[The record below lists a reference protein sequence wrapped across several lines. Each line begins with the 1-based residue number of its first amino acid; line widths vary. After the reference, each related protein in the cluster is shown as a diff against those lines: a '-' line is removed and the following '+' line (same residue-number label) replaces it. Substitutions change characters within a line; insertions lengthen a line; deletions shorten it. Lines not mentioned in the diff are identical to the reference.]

1 MKPSC
6 HNKVVLIT
14 GASSGIG
21 EATAWAFAKAGA
33 KVVLAARRIERLER
47 TVLDMQ
53 AQGLKAMAVL
63 CDVTQAE
70 SMSAIMLQIHKTFGV
85 LDIVIANAGFG
96 VVGKV
101 ESLTVADFKRQFDT
115 NVYGVL
121 NTFYATL
128 SDLKTTQGSFVI
140 IGSVAGYISIPRTAP
155 YSMSKFAVRALAD
168 SLYGECALDNVAVT
182 LITPGYVK
190 SEIRQINNLGL
201 YQANL
206 IDPIP
211 GWLRIKSQKAAQ
223 AIVKATLNR
232 EREHIITFHA
242 KLVLFLNWLLPGV
255 IPRFMRLRF
264 KFKNGKA

>member
-1 MKPSC
+1 MTIDC
-6 HNKVVLIT
+6 THKVVLIT

-47 TVLDMQ
+47 LAQEMQ
-53 AQGLKAMAVL
+53 SQGLKAFAVL
-63 CDVTQAE
+63 CDVTQPE
-70 SMSAIMLQIHKTFGV
+70 SLQAALLLIHKQFGI

-101 ESLTVADFKRQFDT
+101 ESLTVMDFKRQFDT
-115 NVYGVL
+115 NVFGVL

-128 SDLKTTQGSFVI
+128 NDLKATRGSFVI
-140 IGSVAGYISIPRTAP
+140 IGSVAGYISIPKTAP

-168 SLYGECALDNVAVT
+168 SLYGECALEGVAVT

-190 SEIRQINNLGL
+190 SEIRQINNLGI
-201 YQANL
+201 YQGNL

-211 GWLRIKSQKAAQ
+211 GWLRIKSSKAGQ
-223 AIVKATLNR
+223 AILKATLNR
-232 EREHIITFHA
+232 EREHIITFHGRVA
-242 KLVLFLNWLLPGV
+242 LFLNWLLPGV
-255 IPRFMRLRF
+255 IPRFMKLRY
-264 KFKNGKA
+264 KLKNGKA